1 MTDPIHST
9 DADPWASS
17 PSRPSLPL
25 PQVAP
30 VAAQHAARARAE
42 ARECRRARWCVRY
55 LDRGGSVRFLIIP
68 IPWI

>member
-9 DADPWASS
+9 DADPLASS
-17 PSRPSLPL
+17 PSGPSLPL

-30 VAAQHAARARAE
+30 VAARVRRGLGPRPVSIGGRAG
-42 ARECRRARWCVRY
+42 VRY
-55 LDRGGSVRFLIIP
+55 LDRGGSVRFPIIP

>member
-30 VAAQHAARARAE
+30 WQPSVRRGLGPRPVSVGGRAG
-42 ARECRRARWCVRY
+42 VRY